1 MGAGKTTIGRRLAK
15 KLGWKFID
23 LDEEIERR
31 EGRQVAEIFRQDGES
46 HFRNLERLCLKDLS
60 TTSRQAVVA
69 LGGGAYIN
77 PENRDIAEKS
87 GLTVWLKASFDNVA
101 NRVKID
107 GTRPKFFDKAQ
118 AEQLYREREPFY
130 ALAKVHVATDDA
142 TPDSTADEII
152 GVLRRV

>member
-1 MGAGKTTIGRRLAK
+1 MLNTPSTPNPARKASPEADSVSDPIRL
-15 KLGWKFID
+15 D
-23 LDEEIERR
+23 
-31 EGRQVAEIFRQDGES
+31 
-46 HFRNLERLCLKDLS
+46 C
-60 TTSRQAVVA
+60 TPA

-101 NRVKID
+101 GRVKID
-107 GTRPKFFDKAQ
+107 GTRPKFVDKAQ